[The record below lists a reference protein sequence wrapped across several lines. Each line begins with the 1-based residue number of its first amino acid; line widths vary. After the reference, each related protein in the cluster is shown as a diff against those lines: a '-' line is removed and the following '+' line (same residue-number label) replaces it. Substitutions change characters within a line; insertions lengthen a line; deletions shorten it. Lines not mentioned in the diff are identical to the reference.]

1 MSHIVSDRARTINV
15 IRISL
20 LCILCLS
27 LMTPFS
33 ALSDARVIIYPRPE
47 DGIDERQDFSLDV
60 LQAILKPFSKKYD
73 LKESAYPAQQ
83 DRALLLLN
91 DKELDI
97 VWTGSSMHREEHY
110 RAIRIPIQKGL
121 LGWRLFLVNQDRQDL
136 LAKVH
141 TPQQLRL
148 FSVGLGGG
156 WPDVALFSDNG
167 FVVHTTTSYEALFRM
182 LQKRRFDLFPRSVLE
197 IWDELKNYEAL
208 DIAIEPRVAV
218 HYPYA
223 NFFFVHK
230 DDELLAQD
238 IEIGFKK
245 LIATGQYEVMFQK
258 AYGDLLN
265 KANLENR
272 QLMSLSNGFFRK
284 PDDKEKKYYFNL

>member
-1 MSHIVSDRARTINV
+1 M
-15 IRISL
+15 IRIRL

-27 LMTPFS
+27 LLVPFLAKGDS
-33 ALSDARVIIYPRPE
+33 RVIIYPRPE
-47 DGIDERQDFSLDV
+47 DGIDKRQDFALDV
-60 LQAILKPFSKKYD
+60 LQAVLQPFSKQYR

-91 DKELDI
+91 DKELDV

-121 LGWRLFLVNQDRQDL
+121 LGWRLFLVNKDKQAL
-136 LAKVH
+136 LADVK
-141 TPQQLRL
+141 TSQQLRL
-148 FSVGLGGG
+148 YSVGLGGG

-167 FVVHTTTSYEALFRM
+167 FVVHTTTSYDALFRM

-197 IWDELKNYEAL
+197 IWDELKNYRSMG
-208 DIAIEPRVAV
+208 IAIEPTVAV

-230 DDELLAQD
+230 DDELLGQD
-238 IEIGFKK
+238 IEAGFKK
-245 LIATGQYEVMFQK
+245 LIATGQYEVMFQET
-258 AYGDLLN
+258 YGEVLH
-265 KANLENR
+265 KANLEDR
-272 QLMSLSNGFFRK
+272 KLMSLSNGFFRK
-284 PDDKEKKYYFNL
+284 PDDKEKIYYFNL